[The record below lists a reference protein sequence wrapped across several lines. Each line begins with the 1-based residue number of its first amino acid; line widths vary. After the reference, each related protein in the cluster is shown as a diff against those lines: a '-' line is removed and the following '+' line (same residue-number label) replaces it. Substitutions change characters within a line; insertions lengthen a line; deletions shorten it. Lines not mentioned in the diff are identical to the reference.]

1 MAVRF
6 FFLALIIACSSV
18 SVCAKGGSDDGKL
31 YVFGVA
37 TSLGDTTVYL
47 SSIQDIEGVINS
59 KSAFFDNCQTYVRQ
73 METYLQEQT
82 GQYFT
87 CAFFFSPK
95 KKKADKK
102 WAAVRKNLNKE
113 QRNNILLIPDKDFRF
128 RMVAPSVSDGN
139 MPETKGK

>member
-47 SSIQDIEGVINS
+47 SSIQDIEGEINS
-59 KSAFFDNCQTYVRQ
+59 KTAFLDNCQT
-73 METYLQEQT
+73 
-82 GQYFT
+82 
-87 CAFFFSPK
+87 
-95 KKKADKK
+95 
-102 WAAVRKNLNKE
+102 
-113 QRNNILLIPDKDFRF
+113 
-128 RMVAPSVSDGN
+128 
-139 MPETKGK
+139 